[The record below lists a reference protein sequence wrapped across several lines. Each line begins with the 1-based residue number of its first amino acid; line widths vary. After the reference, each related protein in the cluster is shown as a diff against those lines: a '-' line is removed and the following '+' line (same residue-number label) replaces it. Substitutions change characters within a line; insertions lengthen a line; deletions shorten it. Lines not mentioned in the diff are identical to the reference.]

1 MKTSKLIK
9 FLFILPRNKHHC
21 QFQINNEPNLRSM
34 TYEDMYDYILALTP
48 TKSQEIYE
56 RLLVYHKNFFVDV
69 IKSEIK
75 DLIFDSDIEIK
86 KLKRNMQNFNIGV
99 VAKELK
105 NIKNQKIKKTIK
117 SENKLN
123 DSFFKIFAKF
133 KKY

>member
-34 TYEDMYDYILALTP
+34 TYEDMYDYILALVP

-75 DLIFDSDIEIK
+75 DLTFDSNIEIK
-86 KLKRNMQNFNIGV
+86 KLKESMRNFNMGV

-105 NIKNQKIKKTIK
+105 KIRKLKKTMK
-117 SENKLN
+117 GENKLN